1 MTLIFLPIWHFFALL
16 NELENQYLHER
27 KKTSNLFT
35 TIDFDMKS
43 LKTLRMISKAIRNTT
58 ASGFLSPQ
66 LLFFANNARMQVH
79 ISLTHIHF
87 TLPNDYFYVAP
98 FSVRKTQVYVCTN
111 QCNFFLSNYIS
122 GSELLPWRLNL
133 PGNSS
138 VGKKETST
146 ILTMCSHCYER
157 LCRTMC
163 FNTSHHFV

>member
-1 MTLIFLPIWHFFALL
+1 MINFNQGNLDFSWKKHLAFLLKLWNIKVIYDFDIFTNLRLFC
-16 NELENQYLHER
+16 
-27 KKTSNLFT
+27 TSQWTGKSVFTWTEKNFNLFT
-35 TIDFDMKS
+35 TIVFDMKS

-111 QCNFFLSNYIS
+111 QCDRSRACPQYRACVPLFM
-122 GSELLPWRLNL
+122 
-133 PGNSS
+133 PGL
-138 VGKKETST
+138 G
-146 ILTMCSHCYER
+146 
-157 LCRTMC
+157 
-163 FNTSHHFV
+163 

>member
-87 TLPNDYFYVAP
+87 TLPNDCFYIAP

-111 QCNFFLSNYIS
+111 QCDRSRACPQYRACVPLFMPGLGSNTWPKYRAW
-122 GSELLPWRLNL
+122 L
-133 PGNSS
+133 
-138 VGKKETST
+138 
-146 ILTMCSHCYER
+146 
-157 LCRTMC
+157 
-163 FNTSHHFV
+163 